1 MDKRKNKKMMTFCG
15 RKTEEYQN
23 SATTMTSVDGEGSFS
38 PVKLKLKGESFE

>member
-1 MDKRKNKKMMTFCG
+1 MDKRKNKKMMTFWG

-23 SATTMTSVDGEGSFS
+23 SATTMTSVDGIVS